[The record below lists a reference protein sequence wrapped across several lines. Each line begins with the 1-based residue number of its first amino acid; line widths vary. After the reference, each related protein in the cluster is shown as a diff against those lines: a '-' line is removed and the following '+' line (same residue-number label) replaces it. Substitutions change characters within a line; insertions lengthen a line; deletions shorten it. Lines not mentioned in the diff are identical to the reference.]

1 MPKGARGGP
10 LWRRM
15 SSHRSCLVAFA
26 SAFVVVADLVAQL
39 PPGASPPRSCD
50 AMDAVP
56 AANSPALARWKL
68 GQDTLASG
76 ERAAAIAH
84 LLAALEFHPASEP
97 VLLDL
102 VRASEGK
109 DARAYWLQRWAAA
122 AVDSKGKCE
131 LAAADK
137 KSVAADEVAALQKLA
152 SLRAQAASELAKAM
166 DRYKGGKGT
175 LGNGAA
181 ARFVATLFVEV
192 CANSPELLR
201 EHGASM
207 QASLD
212 SHKSDVDTVC
222 KSLAQVA
229 QGQFGSSWK
238 GATSS
243 DPAATQRQKADL
255 QLRAARILSGLC
267 RQGGFGKDLLGEAPP
282 DLQGYAQAANA
293 ARDAVKSQL
302 PAPRVWT
309 IAELQALDQK
319 GRDEFTLAHRS
330 WADPGVAMSA
340 TGKYRVETTCGAE
353 TLLGTAQQV
362 ELHHAR
368 LVSHYGVDPFENR
381 PGTVLIVPEVHDM
394 ETEGL
399 PHWWAGGFQGGDR
412 TVIRFAWGN
421 LPSLGHTL
429 THELTHR
436 FDGVLRPFLRAW
448 YVEGHASWT
457 GGHYGKMVE
466 TQFHD
471 DHLDLGACYSTY
483 AEGYGDEAKLKKL
496 LDGTIDE
503 YRDNYFAGYALY
515 AFLRG
520 HPPDQPPKYRAVL
533 ETLEKNARGGAKDA
547 SGFFAKTVCDGKDG
561 RAADFTAFCAEW
573 REFLAGIARYL
584 DPENKTGEPRWVAQY
599 GPGPAGE
606 AGPLVLDEN
615 TWSWSRARAEPFF
628 GQGHAGAAGDV
639 LAEAGLPAAA
649 VAAWSWSLSCEGW
662 NAVRAD
668 AAATA
673 LASLSKPEQ
682 ASALRQLAHA
692 RFPSRVAAW
701 AVGPQP
707 MPMLQKLPKTKAFV
721 DALAAAATAVADAMP
736 LSQAALRA
744 EHERLASL
752 CAMTVAAPSVAA
764 LPPMP
769 PPRTLLGQ
777 GFVDDRHVDYDKNR
791 HEGLWHTTPDG
802 DLHVGREKPA
812 EGTGGPERVSASR
825 NVFVRSSEWIAP
837 GEHVVKM
844 RIHLTTAYVDGAL
857 VVGHWRRDRGIR
869 IGFSAGDP
877 EFASGR
883 KKERAEVDRVH
894 VQLDG
899 KWERDGQLPR
909 TGAATTVEFGE
920 SRPSFEIEL
929 RVRGPALTVRIEG
942 QDQFRYTTHD
952 GSPIEG
958 YFGFASSRGAY
969 RVQSPTVQRIDLALP
984 GQAIA
989 ATAAVGLDVLAQP
1002 TVPLEDLIGMPVRGI
1017 PTSPVGTLV
1026 VWLPPAEQGDTIDR
1040 RLPRAL
1046 VVLSKLLQERT
1057 EFPQTWALAVPK
1069 GSKPEEVAAAEK
1081 AIAEFRKEPMQ
1092 RIEHSVAAP
1101 LTGSPWLLFVDAAGV
1116 LRGCNQVGDAEL
1128 FSVVQRWAR
1137 MYRAR

>member
-1 MPKGARGGP
+1 
-10 LWRRM
+10 M
-15 SSHRSCLVAFA
+15 SSHRSCQAVFVAACF
-26 SAFVVVADLVAQL
+26 VVADLVAQL
-39 PPGASPPRSCD
+39 PPGAVPPRSCD

-56 AANSPALARWKL
+56 AANSPAMARWKL
-68 GQDTLASG
+68 GQETLASG
-76 ERAAAIAH
+76 DRAAAIQH
-84 LLAALEFHPASEP
+84 LLAALEIHPALQP
-97 VLLDL
+97 VLLDV
-102 VRASEGK
+102 VRAAESK

-122 AVDSKGKCE
+122 AVDGKGKCD

-137 KSVAADEVAALQKLA
+137 KSVAADEIAALQKLA
-152 SLRAQAASELAKAM
+152 SLRAQAAAELAKAM
-166 DRYKGGKGT
+166 DRYKGDKGA

-181 ARFVATLFVEV
+181 ARFVATLFVEL
-192 CANSPELLR
+192 CSSSPELLR
-201 EHGASM
+201 VHGASM
-207 QASLD
+207 HASMD
-212 SHKSDVDTVC
+212 GHKSDVDAVC
-222 KSLAQVA
+222 KALAQVA
-229 QGQFGSSWK
+229 QGQFGASWK

-243 DPAATQRQKADL
+243 DPAATQRQRADL

-282 DLQGYAQAANA
+282 DLQSYAQIASA

-302 PAPRVWT
+302 PTPRVWT

-340 TGKYRVETTCGAE
+340 TGRYRVETTCGAE
-353 TLLGTAQQV
+353 TLLGTAVQV

-368 LVSHYGVDPFENR
+368 LVDHYGVDPFENR
-381 PGTVLIVPEVHDM
+381 PGLVLIVPEVHDM

-436 FDGVLRPFLRAW
+436 FDGVLRPFQRPW

-471 DHLDLGACYSTY
+471 DQLDLGACYRTY
-483 AEGYGDEAKLKKL
+483 AEGYGDDEKLKKL
-496 LDGTIDE
+496 LNGTIDE

-520 HPPDQPPKYRAVL
+520 HPPDQRPKYRVAL

-547 SGFFAKTVCDGKDG
+547 AGFFEKTVCDGKDG
-561 RAADFTAFCAEW
+561 RAADFKAFCAEW
-573 REFLAGIARYL
+573 REFLSGIAHYL
-584 DPENKTGEPRWVAQY
+584 DPDNKTGEPRWVAQY

-606 AGPLVLDEN
+606 SGPLVLDEN
-615 TWSWSRARAEPFF
+615 TWSWARARAEPFF

-639 LAEAGLPAAA
+639 LAEAAMPAAA
-649 VAAWSWSLSCEGW
+649 VAAWMWSLSCEGW
-662 NAVRAD
+662 NASRAD

-673 LASLSKPEQ
+673 LAALSKPEQ

-701 AVGPQP
+701 PAGPQP
-707 MPMLQKLPKTKAFV
+707 MPMLQKLPRTKAFV
-721 DALAAAATAVADAMP
+721 DALATAATAVPDSLP
-736 LSQAALRA
+736 LARAGFRA

-752 CAMTVAAPSVAA
+752 CAIEVPRDALAA

-791 HEGLWHTTPDG
+791 REGFWYTTSDG

-812 EGTGGPERVSASR
+812 EGTGGPERASPQH
-825 NVFVRSSEWIAP
+825 NVFVRSAEWIAP

-844 RIHLTTAYVDGAL
+844 RIHLTTAYVNGAL
-857 VVGHWRRDRGIR
+857 VIGHWRRDRGIR
-869 IGFSAGDP
+869 IGFSAGDS
-877 EFASGR
+877 EFAAGR
-883 KKERAEVDRVH
+883 KQERAEVDRVH
-894 VQLDG
+894 IQLDG

-909 TGAATTVEFGE
+909 TGAATTVEFGG
-920 SRPSFEIEL
+920 SRPSFEVEL
-929 RVRGPALTVRIEG
+929 RIRGPSLTVRIEG
-942 QDQFRYTTHD
+942 QEQFRYTTHD

-958 YFGFASSRGAY
+958 YFGFAASRGAY
-969 RVQSPTVQRIDLALP
+969 RVQSPTVQRVDLALP
-984 GQAIA
+984 GQSLA
-989 ATAAVGLDVLAQP
+989 ATAAVGLEVAVQP
-1002 TVPLEDLIGMPVRGI
+1002 TLPLEDMIGMPVRGI

-1026 VWLPPAEQGDTIDR
+1026 IWLPPAEEGDTIDR

-1046 VVLSKLLQERT
+1046 VLLSKLLAETT
-1057 EFPQTWALAVPK
+1057 EFPQKWVLATPK
-1069 GSKPEEVAAAEK
+1069 GAKSEEVAAAEK
-1081 AIAEFRKEPMQ
+1081 AIAEHRKEPLQ
-1092 RIEHSVAAP
+1092 RIDHSVAAP
-1101 LTGSPWLLFVDAAGV
+1101 LTGSPWLLFVDAAGI
-1116 LRGCNQVGDAEL
+1116 LRGCNQPGDAEL

-1137 MYRAR
+1137 MFRAR